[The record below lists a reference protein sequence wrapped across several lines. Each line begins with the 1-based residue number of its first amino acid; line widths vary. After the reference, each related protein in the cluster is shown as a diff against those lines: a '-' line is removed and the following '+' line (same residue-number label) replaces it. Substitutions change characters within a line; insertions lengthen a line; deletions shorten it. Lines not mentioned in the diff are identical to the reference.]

1 MYQTLNYEHNNF
13 RLPCIFRLDRL
24 FLLLDTGSSP
34 LTRKAAAIQLGE
46 VQKLHPHELHNL
58 LSKVFLFKM
67 FQYSSV
73 GPQLQSQR
81 KSS

>member
-1 MYQTLNYEHNNF
+1 MLLFVLCEHLVLRNLLLQTLSF
-13 RLPCIFRLDRL
+13 FFLLRLDRL

-58 LSKVFLFKM
+58 LAKVCI
-67 FQYSSV
+67 
-73 GPQLQSQR
+73 
-81 KSS
+81 

>member
-1 MYQTLNYEHNNF
+1 MYENLNYENKNF
-13 RLPCIFRLDRL
+13 RLAFTFRLDRL

-58 LSKVFLFKM
+58 LSKVFYL
-67 FQYSSV
+67 
-73 GPQLQSQR
+73 
-81 KSS
+81 

>member
-1 MYQTLNYEHNNF
+1 MFYKIFKCCDYVIMHMSQNLNYVHKNF
-13 RLPCIFRLDRL
+13 RLAFTFRLDRL

-58 LSKVFLFKM
+58 LSKVFYL
-67 FQYSSV
+67 
-73 GPQLQSQR
+73 
-81 KSS
+81 